1 LKLGI
6 VGLPGSGKT
15 TVFRALTG
23 GVEIHDEKGR
33 REIGLGVVKVTDPR
47 LDFLAEYHKPRKTTP
62 VTVQY
67 SDIHGFGE
75 DQPKGA
81 GASLE
86 KFMAMVRPLDAFV
99 HCVRLFDSPLQ
110 GPAEPLRDFKALEE
124 EMILSDLGVVERRLD
139 RVSRDIQRGK
149 KELSKE
155 RDLLTKALEV
165 LEQGKPLRCLGADDD
180 LESLRGFSFL
190 SIKPELVLLNV
201 GENQAKRTVEEV
213 MDQISS
219 HTAGQPKVELDWLY
233 ADIEAEIAGMPLE
246 DAKEF
251 LQDLALQEGAKERI
265 IRTSFRL
272 LNLIVFFTAG
282 EPEVRAW
289 PLRNGA
295 TALQAAGTVHSDM
308 AKGFI
313 RAEVISYDD
322 FRAAGSMAA
331 AHKAGKVRLEGRD
344 YIVRDGDIML
354 FRFNI

>member
-1 LKLGI
+1 M
-6 VGLPGSGKT
+6 
-15 TVFRALTG
+15 FRALTG
-23 GVEIHDEKGR
+23 AGEIHDDKAR
-33 REIGLGVVKVTDPR
+33 REIGLGAVKVSDPR

-67 SDIHGFGE
+67 SDIHGFGD
-75 DQPKGA
+75 DQPKGT

-99 HCVRLFDSPLQ
+99 HCVRLFDTPFE
-110 GPAEPLRDFKALEE
+110 GPADPLRDLKALEE
-124 EMILSDLGVVERRLD
+124 EMILSDLGVVERRLE

-155 RDLLTKALEV
+155 RDVLTKALEI
-165 LEQGKPLRCLGADDD
+165 LEQGKPLRCLSVDDD
-180 LESLRGFSFL
+180 LESLKGFSFL

-201 GENQAKRTVEEV
+201 GEDQSKGTIEEV
-213 MDQISS
+213 MDRLRG
-219 HTAGQPKVELDWLY
+219 HVAGQPSVELDWLS
-233 ADIEAEIAGMPLE
+233 ADIEAEIAVMAPE

-251 LQDLALQEGAKERI
+251 LQDLALEEGAKERI

-282 EPEVRAW
+282 EPEVKAW
-289 PLRNGA
+289 PLRQGA

-313 RAEVISYDD
+313 RAEVVSYEDL
-322 FRAAGSMAA
+322 RTTGSMTA